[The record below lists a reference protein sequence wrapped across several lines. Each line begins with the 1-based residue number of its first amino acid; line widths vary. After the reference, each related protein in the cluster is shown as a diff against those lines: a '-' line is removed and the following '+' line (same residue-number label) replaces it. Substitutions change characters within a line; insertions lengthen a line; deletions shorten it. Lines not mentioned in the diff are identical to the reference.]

1 MEHGQHRAGLDAV
14 ETWSRYAIVLEK
26 EELLAIAVQYGHV
39 ELVQHLI
46 EMPTSM

>member
-1 MEHGQHRAGLDAV
+1 MLALIRWKRAV
-14 ETWSRYAIVLEK
+14 RYGIFWEK
-26 EELLAIAVQYGHV
+26 EELLAIAVEYGHV

>member
-1 MEHGQHRAGLDAV
+1 VLALIRWKRGV
-14 ETWSRYAIVLEK
+14 RYGIVLEK
-26 EELLAIAVQYGHV
+26 EELLAIAVQSGHV